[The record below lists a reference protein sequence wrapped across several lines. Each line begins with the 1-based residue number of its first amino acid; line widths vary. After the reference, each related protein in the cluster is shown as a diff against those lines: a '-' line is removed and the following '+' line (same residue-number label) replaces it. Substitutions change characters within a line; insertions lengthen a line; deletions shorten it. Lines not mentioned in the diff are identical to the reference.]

1 MTPYQLIYDRFE
13 KNITDYDLN
22 SLEVGSK
29 AEVLLQ
35 LLQEACVEY
44 INSPVDLED
53 RNDTT
58 LEFTETLSAI
68 IQQIISNYMVMVWV
82 KPYLNNQDLLELH
95 FDTQEINS
103 FSSANKIRAVVE
115 LFNNARAQANKLAT
129 KLSYKNNIGRLK

>member
-22 SLEVGSK
+22 SLVEASRNAVYL
-29 AEVLLQ
+29 A

-44 INSPVDLED
+44 INSDVDLED

-58 LEFTETLSAI
+58 LQFNFTLSATM
-68 IQQIISNYMVMVWV
+68 QQIIANYMVMVWV

-103 FSSANKIRAVVE
+103 FSSANKIRAVRE
-115 LFNNARAQANKLAT
+115 LFNNARTQANKLAT